1 MESPGFRYAKNPGH
15 PSAACLPAV
24 LPPGTTPVPEHLL
37 NHLPSTYPDEQRSC
51 TALGPAAKDVSV
63 PAVRPVRVLHVIT
76 GEHYAGAE
84 RVQELLALR
93 LPELG
98 FEAAFA
104 CVKPG
109 VFPEVCRARQ
119 APVHRFPMRL
129 RGDLRPAWAIARL
142 VRREGFSL
150 IHTHTVRTAMVGRL
164 AAALARVPM
173 VYHVHSPTSRNTTRV
188 WLNRVGALVERFS
201 LRGAARLITV
211 SESLRRHMLA
221 QGFAPE
227 KITVV
232 PNGVPAAGQ
241 ALRRPPGEVWRLGT
255 VALFRP
261 RKGLEVLLE
270 ALAELKARGRQ
281 VELRAVGTFET
292 PEYQAAILA
301 RAERLGVGRLIHWTG
316 FARDVGAELAQMD
329 LFVLPSLFGEGLP
342 MVILEA
348 MAAGLPVA
356 ATRVEGVPEAV
367 RHGREGMLAPPGD
380 PQALAGAID
389 AVISGGAE
397 WAALSEA
404 ARRRHAERFSDQ
416 AMAAGVAAV
425 YREVLG

>member
-1 MESPGFRYAKNPGH
+1 MPHDALDLSPSSDPNRQ
-15 PSAACLPAV
+15 PA
-24 LPPGTTPVPEHLL
+24 
-37 NHLPSTYPDEQRSC
+37 C
-51 TALGPAAKDVSV
+51 TAPQPAEAEVGGLV
-63 PAVRPVRVLHVIT
+63 VRPVRVLHVIT

-84 RVQELLALR
+84 RVQDLLALR

-98 FEAAFA
+98 FEVAFA

-109 VFPEVCRARQ
+109 VFPEVRRARQ
-119 APVHRFPMRL
+119 AALYRFPMRL
-129 RGDLRPAWAIARL
+129 RGDLRPAWSIARL
-142 VRREGFSL
+142 VRRGGFSL
-150 IHTHTVRTAMVGRL
+150 VHTHTVRTAMVGRL
-164 AAALARVPM
+164 AAGLARVPM
-173 VYHVHSPTSRNTTRV
+173 VYHVHSPTSRNTARV
-188 WLNRVGALVERFS
+188 WLNRIGALVERLS
-201 LRGAARLITV
+201 LRRTTRLIAV

-227 KITVV
+227 RVTVV
-232 PNGVPAAGQ
+232 PNGVPAASH
-241 ALRRPPGEVWRLGT
+241 LVRRPGGGVWRLGT

-301 RAERLGVGRLIHWTG
+301 QAERLGVGRLIHWTG
-316 FARDVGAELAQMD
+316 FSRDVLAELAQMD

-348 MAAGLPVA
+348 MAVGLPVV
-356 ATRVEGVPEAV
+356 ATQVEGVPEAV
-367 RHGREGMLAPPGD
+367 RHGREGLLAAPGD
-380 PQALAGAID
+380 AHALGVAIE
-389 AVISGGAE
+389 AVVSGRADWGE
-397 WAALSEA
+397 LSA
-404 ARRRHAERFSDQ
+404 NARLRHAERFSDQ

-425 YREVLG
+425 YRELLG